1 MTVPSSRP
9 ELDTEPDDEL
19 ELSRI
24 TALVGELL
32 MDVRTSDGQHHRPR
46 PVIG

>member
-32 MDVRTSDGQHHRPR
+32 IDVGVPSREYLG
-46 PVIG
+46 GGL